1 MCLGGSEAA
10 GNSIIERNSQEEH
23 ILGAWDLEGF
33 TELLTFHLGVC
44 EALEIVYVQN
54 VCETPEIVCKMH
66 EDFFFFFWGSVACNR
81 FPKLPGFPGL
91 LEIMR
96 KGEALHAVEEMG
108 KIEDWIRGSAPP
120 LLNCE

>member
-44 EALEIVYVQN
+44 EAPEIVYVQN
-54 VCETPEIVCKMH
+54 VCEVPEIVCVQNVCEAPEIVCKTH
-66 EDFFFFFWGSVACNR
+66 EDFFGGSVACNR

-96 KGEALHAVEEMG
+96 KGSACCG
-108 KIEDWIRGSAPP
+108 GDGEDRR
-120 LLNCE
+120 LD

>member
-1 MCLGGSEAA
+1 MPWGSEAA

-33 TELLTFHLGVC
+33 TEFLTFHSGVC
-44 EALEIVYVQN
+44 EAPEIVYVQN
-54 VCETPEIVCKMH
+54 VCEAPEIVCKMY
-66 EDFFFFFWGSVACNR
+66 EDVFLGSVACSR
-81 FPKLPGFPGL
+81 FLKLPGFPGL

-96 KGEALHAVEEMG
+96 KGETLHAVEEMR